1 MAKNREFSELGLKNI
16 YNTNQSFH
24 STQGKN
30 GFYRDTAPGT
40 KYPRKGAFA
49 YSNPENGISDIRI
62 APEK

>member
-1 MAKNREFSELGLKNI
+1 MAKNREFSELGLKKI

-30 GFYRDTAPGT
+30 GFYRDPSF
-40 KYPRKGAFA
+40 KYPRKGMYTYA
-49 YSNPENGISDIRI
+49 NPETGKSDLHI